1 MGNKIYSKE
10 VEKILDDYFEQL
22 KSEIKMLPRLERQEI
37 LDEIQSDI
45 LAELRQERKEDSESQ
60 IKFLFSILEKLG
72 KPEEVADE
80 ILSKRVVSFQGNF
93 LKRFFILTGRNLL
106 EALAGLIVSF
116 LSLILYFIGLLNLA
130 MAGLKVFMPEKIGLF
145 MSEKGFCGYG
155 FKLGSFDIAVGS
167 ITGVRGH
174 EILGYWVIPIG
185 ILAGLILIFCTNF
198 LNIKARKILR

>member
-22 KSEIKMLPRLERQEI
+22 KSKIKILPRPERQEI

-45 LAELRQERKEDSESQ
+45 LAELRQETKEDGESQ

-72 KPEEVADE
+72 KPEEVAHE

-93 LKRFFILTGRNLL
+93 LKRFFIFTGRNLL
-106 EALAGLIVSF
+106 EALAGLMISF

-145 MSEKGFCGYG
+145 ISEKGFCGYG

-174 EILGYWVIPIG
+174 ETLGFWIIPIG